1 MAIDQSIEKRFHQ
14 LRIWNIAVGLI
25 LAVQAIMIGLLTN
38 RFSLPVTA
46 TFMTNAPGVGQPE
59 LHHLFNIRTGWGVF
73 AFLAISAV
81 SLLIIASSPVFPWYK
96 RNLLQNRNYGR
107 WIEYFFSSSIMIVLI
122 SQITGISDIAALLAI
137 FGINACMILF
147 GALQEKYEKPGKPGW
162 LPFWFGSFA
171 GIIPWIAIAIYTW
184 APGLNTSPPGFVYG
198 IIASLFVFFNCF
210 AVNMVLQ
217 YKKVGPW
224 RDYLFGEKVYIILS
238 LTAKA
243 LLAWQVFF
251 PVLTIK

>member
-1 MAIDQSIEKRFHQ
+1 MVVDQSTELRIGR

-25 LAVQAIMIGLLTN
+25 LAVQAIAIALLTN
-38 RFSLPVTA
+38 KFSLPVTA
-46 TFMTNAPGVGQPE
+46 TFLTGQPGSPSE
-59 LHHLFNIRTGWGVF
+59 LHHLFNIATGWGVF
-73 AFLAISAV
+73 AFMLISAGA
-81 SLLIIASSPVFPWYK
+81 LLIIASPPVFPWYK
-96 RNLLQNRNYGR
+96 RNLLQHRNYGR

-122 SQITGISDIAALLAI
+122 SQICGISDIAALLAI

-147 GALQEKYEKPGKPGW
+147 GALQEKYEEPGKGKW
-162 LPFWFGSFA
+162 MPFWFGCFA
-171 GIIPWIAIAIYTW
+171 GIIPWIGIAVYVW
-184 APGLNTSPPGFVYG
+184 APGLNVSPPGFVYG

-243 LLAWQVFF
+243 LLAWQVFAN
-251 PVLTIK
+251 VLVLK

>member
-1 MAIDQSIEKRFHQ
+1 MAFDQPSEQRFRQ

-25 LAVQAIMIGLLTN
+25 LAAQAIMIVVLTN
-38 RFSLPVTA
+38 SFSLPVTA
-46 TFMTNAPGVGQPE
+46 TFMTGPPGTAPE
-59 LHHLFNIRTGWGVF
+59 LHHLFNIATGWGVF
-73 AFLAISAV
+73 AFLAISA
-81 SLLIIASSPVFPWYK
+81 SALLIIASPPVFPWYK

-137 FGINACMILF
+137 AGINGCMILF
-147 GALQEKYEKPGKPGW
+147 GLLMEKYEGPGKANW

-171 GIIPWIAIAIYTW
+171 GIIPWIAIVIYVW
-184 APGLNTSPPGFVYG
+184 APGLDASPPGFVYG

-243 LLAWQVFF
+243 LLAWQMFF
-251 PVLTIK
+251 PVLGSVQ

>member
-1 MAIDQSIEKRFHQ
+1 MAVDQSSERRLGR

-25 LAVQAIMIGLLTN
+25 LAVQAITIAMLTN
-38 RFSLPVTA
+38 SFSLPVTA
-46 TFMTNAPGVGQPE
+46 TFMKGPPGTSPE
-59 LHHLFNIRTGWGVF
+59 LHHLFNISTGWGVF
-73 AFLAISAV
+73 AFLAISAGA
-81 SLLIIASSPVFPWYK
+81 LLIIASPPVFPWYK
-96 RNLLQNRNYGR
+96 RNLLQHRNYGR

-122 SQITGISDIAALLAI
+122 SQICGISDIAALLAI
-137 FGINACMILF
+137 FGVNACMILF
-147 GALQEKYEKPGKPGW
+147 GALMEKYEKPGKGKW
-162 LPFWFGSFA
+162 LPFWFGCFA
-171 GIIPWIAIAIYTW
+171 GIIPWIGIATYVW
-184 APGLNTSPPGFVYG
+184 APGLNVSPPGFVYG

-243 LLAWQVFF
+243 LLAWQVFAN
-251 PVLTIK
+251 VLVLK

>member
-1 MAIDQSIEKRFHQ
+1 MAFDQPSEQRFRQ
-14 LRIWNIAVGLI
+14 LRIWNIVVGLI
-25 LAVQAIMIGLLTN
+25 LAVQAVMIAVLTN
-38 RFSLPVTA
+38 DFSLPVIG
-46 TFMTNAPGVGQPE
+46 TFMEGPPGTTPGMQD
-59 LHHLFNIRTGWGVF
+59 LFSIPTGWGVF
-73 AFLAISAV
+73 AFLAISAGA
-81 SLLIIASSPVFPWYK
+81 LLIIASPPVFPWYK

-122 SQITGISDIAALLAI
+122 AQICGISDIAALLAI

-147 GALQEKYEKPGKPGW
+147 GLLMEKYEEPGKANW
-162 LPFWFGSFA
+162 LSFWFGCFA
-171 GIIPWIAIAIYTW
+171 GIIPWIAIVVYVW
-184 APGLNTSPPGFVYG
+184 APGLDASPPGFVYG

-243 LLAWQVFF
+243 LLAWQVFAN
-251 PVLTIK
+251 VLVLK